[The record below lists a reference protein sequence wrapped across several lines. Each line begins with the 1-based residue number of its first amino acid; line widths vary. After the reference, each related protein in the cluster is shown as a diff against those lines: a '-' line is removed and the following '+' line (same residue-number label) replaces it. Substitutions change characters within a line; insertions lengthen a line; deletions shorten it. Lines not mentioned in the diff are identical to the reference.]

1 MSEDDELEELRRRRA
16 LELQKSLGQDQQQSD
31 AEKKL
36 EAQKQLLMRRILTQ
50 EARQRLANLK
60 MVKPEFASQLELQ
73 LIQIAQQGRVELPID
88 DEQLKDILQKLQSG
102 RKEITNRRV

>member
-102 RKEITNRRV
+102 RKEITIRRV